1 MSLTDE
7 NFGFIMTKIKDRQK
21 HIFTCNDYDDC
32 DTHLTLEAGTTSRMN
47 RVLYYTLGSLAGDA
61 AWLILDTTPE
71 MNGVEA
77 LRRLIDRY
85 MHSKQMKSILLLVQI
100 VMAKFNENDFET
112 TFSAWENNIIKFEE
126 VISNSFSLNSVI
138 TI

>member
-1 MSLTDE
+1 MIQKLRVDPPAKFTGTENFDGFYKRLVSYMSRTDE
-7 NFGFIMTKIKDRQK
+7 SFGFIMTKIKDRQK
-21 HIFTCNDYDDC
+21 QIFTCNDYDDC

-71 MNGVEA
+71 MNGFEA

-85 MHSKQMKSILLLVQI
+85 MHSKQMK
-100 VMAKFNENDFET
+100 
-112 TFSAWENNIIKFEE
+112 
-126 VISNSFSLNSVI
+126 
-138 TI
+138 